1 MVNFILHEFHL
12 KTIEDIRSVL
22 WWSKAIDK
30 QNARQNHN
38 TMITK
43 VQDKLLTENYSSG
56 TMPWGKK
63 VITYFA
69 MNSKIS
75 TNNYDWD

>member
-1 MVNFILHEFHL
+1 MLCEFYL

-22 WWSKAIDK
+22 WWSKATDK
-30 QNARQNHN
+30 QNACQNPN
-38 TMITK
+38 AKITK
-43 VQDKLLTENYSSG
+43 VQDKLSTEIYSPG
-56 TMPWGKK
+56 TMPWGKKK

-75 TNNYDWD
+75 ANNYDWD